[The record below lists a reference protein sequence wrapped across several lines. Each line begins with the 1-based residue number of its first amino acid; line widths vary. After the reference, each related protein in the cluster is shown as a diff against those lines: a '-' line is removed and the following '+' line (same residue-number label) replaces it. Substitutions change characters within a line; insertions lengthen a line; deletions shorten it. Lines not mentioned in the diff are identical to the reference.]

1 MEKEKI
7 NCVHCGDV
15 CDSKNIRIG
24 DNYFCC
30 EGCKLVYEILNENNL
45 CTYYDINSKPGIKTA
60 PVGKKKYEYLDDETI
75 VRQLLDFT
83 NNEVSVVTFNIPQ
96 MHCSSCIWL
105 LENLYRI
112 NKSVIKSQ
120 VNFIGKRAVIT
131 YRKNEI
137 TLRQV
142 VELLAS
148 IGYEPTLRYES
159 LEKQKIE
166 DVNKKLYYKVGIA
179 GFCLGNIMLFSFPE
193 YLSIDASSIALR
205 KVFSV
210 LNVIISLPLF
220 FYSAS
225 DYFISAFKG
234 ISKKYLNLDVP
245 VSLGIF
251 TIYVKS
257 LYDIFNGFGP
267 GYMDTLAG
275 LIFLLLVGRLYQNKV
290 YERFNFERDYKSF
303 FPLSVT
309 KIDKGVEKVIPLT
322 RIKTGDKLL
331 IRNGELIPADGM
343 LYKGEAEIDYSF
355 ITGEWEPVKKE
366 KGEILYAG
374 GKQSRGKIEI
384 EVIKEVS
391 ASYLSQLWN
400 NDAFKKTKETE
411 EQSLANKVSYYFT
424 PVILIL
430 SATTFI
436 LWMGSSFEEA
446 MNSATSLLII
456 ACPCGLAL
464 TSPFALGNTMRI
476 FGKMGFYLKNTHVIE
491 IMRKVDTI
499 VFDKTGTITQKSGS
513 SGSGDVRFSRGMTE
527 EEDIIVKS
535 LLRNSTHPLSIRIYH
550 TLSPNVPLADVEDYN
565 EIPGEGIEGRVN
577 GRSVKLGKRSFV
589 YSEKSPAETENTTV
603 VFLSI
608 DNKLCGHFTLTNSYR
623 EGLKKLIDSLKGK
636 YKLLLITGDN
646 DSEKETLITYF
657 GKDENLHFQITPSE
671 KIDFIKS
678 INEKSHTTLMIGD
691 GLNDAGALK
700 ASSVGVAISED
711 KAFFTPSSDAIL
723 DAASFGYMDKFMDYS
738 KTAGKIIYIS
748 FIISAIYNT
757 IGVVLAFSN
766 IVTPLMSAVLMP
778 LSSITV
784 VVFTVL
790 STNIMARM
798 RLS

>member
-1 MEKEKI
+1 MEEEKI
-7 NCVHCGDV
+7 ICVHCGDV
-15 CDSKNIRIG
+15 CDSRNIRIG
-24 DNYFCC
+24 DSYFCC

-45 CTYYDINSKPGIKTA
+45 CNYYDINSNPGIKNA
-60 PVGKKKYEYLDDETI
+60 PIGKKKYEYLDDETI

-83 NNEVSVVTFNIPQ
+83 NDEISVVTFNIPQ

-112 NKSVIKSQ
+112 SKSVIKSQ

-159 LEKQKIE
+159 LEKKKIE
-166 DVNKKLYYKVGIA
+166 DVNKKLYYKMGIA
-179 GFCLGNIMLFSFPE
+179 GFCLGNIMLLSFPE
-193 YLSIDASSIALR
+193 YLSIDASSEALR
-205 KVFSV
+205 KIFTV

-234 ISKKYLNLDVP
+234 LRKKYLNLDVP
-245 VSLGIF
+245 VSLGII
-251 TIYVKS
+251 TIYIKS
-257 LYDIFNGFGP
+257 LYDIFNGLGP

-275 LIFLLLVGRLYQNKV
+275 LIFLLLIGRLYQNKV

-309 KIDKGVEKVIPLT
+309 RIDKGIEKVIPLT
-322 RIKTGDKLL
+322 RIKTGDKLV

-355 ITGEWEPVKKE
+355 ITGEWEPVKKG
-366 KGEILYAG
+366 KGEVLYAG
-374 GKQSRGKIEI
+374 GKQTRGKIEI

-400 NDAFKKTKETE
+400 NDAFKKTKESTE
-411 EQSLANKVSYYFT
+411 HSFANKVSYYFT
-424 PVILIL
+424 PAILIL
-430 SATTFI
+430 SATTFV
-436 LWMGSSFEEA
+436 LWLGTSFEAA

-464 TSPFALGNTMRI
+464 TSPFTLGNTMRI
-476 FGKMGFYLKNTHVIE
+476 FGKMGFFLKNTYVIE
-491 IMRKVDTI
+491 RMTKVDTI
-499 VFDKTGTITQKSGS
+499 VFDKTGTITQKSASPGA
-513 SGSGDVRFSRGMTE
+513 GDVKFSREMTNE
-527 EEDIIVKS
+527 EKIIAKS

-550 TLSPNVPLADVEDYN
+550 TFTADVLLADVDDYN

-577 GRSVKLGKRSFV
+577 GRNVKLGKRSFV
-589 YSEKSPAETENTTV
+589 YSEKSIAETENTTV

-608 DNKLCGHFTLTNSYR
+608 DNELCGHFTLINSYR
-623 EGLKKLIDSLKGK
+623 KGLKKLIDNLKEK

-646 DSEKETLITYF
+646 DSEKETLVTYF
-657 GKDENLHFQITPSE
+657 GKEENLHFQMSPSE
-671 KIDFIKS
+671 KIDYIKS
-678 INEKSHTTLMIGD
+678 ISREGHETLMIGD

-723 DAASFGYMDKFMDYS
+723 DAASFSNVDRFMAFA
-738 KTAGKIIYIS
+738 KTARKIIYTSFLIS
-748 FIISAIYNT
+748 FIYNS
-757 IGVVLAFSN
+757 IGVVLAFNN
-766 IVTPLMSAVLMP
+766 IVTPLMSAILMP

-784 VVFTVL
+784 VLFTVM
-790 STNIMARM
+790 STNIMAKM